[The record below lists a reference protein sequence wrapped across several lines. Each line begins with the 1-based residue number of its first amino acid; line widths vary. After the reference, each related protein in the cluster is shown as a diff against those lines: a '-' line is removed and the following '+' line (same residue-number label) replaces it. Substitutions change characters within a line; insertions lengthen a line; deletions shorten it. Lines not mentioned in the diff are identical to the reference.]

1 MLLLHSSSAMADV
14 GTWWTAQSASVAPDG
29 ESTQVQMVAE
39 EVLLIV
45 EPLDPPAD
53 QEWVRIDELMR
64 IHVEAA
70 FLMRNQGAE
79 TEAFDVWFPLT
90 AGAIQDDNPIFPS
103 RLENFRAWVDGDPV
117 HVEEQ
122 PGRDLLGLR
131 DEAPW
136 ATWAV
141 SFPPGQD
148 VTLRVTYDTY
158 PVEWG
163 GWAIVHY
170 ILETGAGWRGPIGE
184 GSVTFRLPYEV
195 TPQNVQLAEIREAYT
210 GPDRPFEITVEDT
223 DVVWRFTD
231 LEPRPSGTLWED
243 SPLADTDN
251 LILLMMK
258 PADWLAIEAARA
270 DVEAHPESPDA
281 HLRLAQALEAGAQT
295 IKSALD
301 TEAND
306 LLLTEADAAR
316 QRALDLATQATPTPT
331 PTSPAIRTLTP
342 THTPTL
348 TPTPMD
354 TSTPSPTAT
363 PLPDSPASGGP
374 CLGGVAMTGLVLAL
388 WLARTRF

>member
-1 MLLLHSSSAMADV
+1 MSKNWPVMRTWYYVVSCALLILLLYPPSAIADV

-53 QEWVRIDELMR
+53 QEWVRIDELMA

-70 FLMRNQGAE
+70 FLMRNQGTE

-90 AGAIQDDNPIFPS
+90 AGALQDDNSIFPS
-103 RLENFRAWVDGDPV
+103 RLENFRAWVDGDPAP
-117 HVEEQ
+117 VEER
-122 PGRDLLGLR
+122 PGRDLLGLQ

-136 ATWAV
+136 AAWPV
-141 SFPPGQD
+141 VFPPGQD

-158 PVEWG
+158 PAEWG

-184 GSVTFRLPYEV
+184 GTVTFRLPYEV

-210 GPDRPFEITVEDT
+210 GLERPFEIIVEDT

-251 LILLMMK
+251 LILPMMK
-258 PADWLAIEAARA
+258 PTDWLEIEAARA
-270 DVEAHPESPDA
+270 DVEAHPVSADA
-281 HLRLAQALEAGAQT
+281 HLRLAQALEEGAQT

-316 QRALDLATQATPTPT
+316 QRALDLAAQATPTPT
-331 PTSPAIRTLTP
+331 TTPQATSILTP
-342 THTPTL
+342 TRTPTSAQTPMA
-348 TPTPMD
+348 TPT
-354 TSTPSPTAT
+354 
-363 PLPDSPASGGP
+363 
-374 CLGGVAMTGLVLAL
+374 
-388 WLARTRF
+388 

>member
-1 MLLLHSSSAMADV
+1 MSRKWRIVRTRCYVVSCTLLMLLLQSSSALADV

-39 EVLLIV
+39 EVLLVI

-53 QEWVRIDELMR
+53 QEWVRIDELMT
-64 IHVEAA
+64 IHVEAT
-70 FLMRNQGAE
+70 FLMRNQGTE
-79 TEAFDVWFPLT
+79 TEASDVWFPLT

-103 RLENFRAWVDGDPV
+103 RLENFRAWVDGDSV
-117 HVEEQ
+117 QVEEQ

-136 ATWAV
+136 ATWAI
-141 SFPPGQD
+141 SFPPGRD

-170 ILETGAGWRGPIGE
+170 ILETGAGWRGPIGA
-184 GSVTFRLPYEV
+184 GTVTFRLPYEV

-210 GPDRPFEITVEDT
+210 GPERPFEITVEGT

-243 SPLADTDN
+243 SPLVDTDN
-251 LILLMMK
+251 LILPMMK
-258 PADWLAIEAARA
+258 PTDWLEIEAARA
-270 DVEAHPESPDA
+270 DVEAHPESAEA
-281 HLRLAQALEAGAQT
+281 HLRLAQALEEGAQT
-295 IKSALD
+295 VKSALD

-316 QRALDLATQATPTPT
+316 QRALELAAQA
-331 PTSPAIRTLTP
+331 
-342 THTPTL
+342 THTPT
-348 TPTPMD
+348 P
-354 TSTPSPTAT
+354 T
-363 PLPDSPASGGP
+363 PLPDSPPPSGA
-374 CLGGVAMTGLVLAL
+374 CLGSVAMTGLILAL
-388 WLARTRF
+388 WLARR